1 MKKVLIFI
9 RQYSINKA
17 FGNEFELSLPNK
29 ANLIDVID
37 EMDKILSSKG
47 KFPSEDYHSLLHW
60 IFNPVEERFYK
71 QVSVIAY
78 TKPGEFL
85 NVRKYPKKELPEG
98 VIIHITPD
106 GPCISEAE
114 EVIGYDIFRK
124 VILKIHRTKQV

>member
-1 MKKVLIFI
+1 MRWIKYYPV
-9 RQYSINKA
+9 
-17 FGNEFELSLPNK
+17 K
-29 ANLIDVID
+29 ANFHQ
-37 EMDKILSSKG
+37 KIIIHY
-47 KFPSEDYHSLLHW
+47 F
-60 IFNPVEERFYK
+60 I
-71 QVSVIAY
+71 
-78 TKPGEFL
+78 L